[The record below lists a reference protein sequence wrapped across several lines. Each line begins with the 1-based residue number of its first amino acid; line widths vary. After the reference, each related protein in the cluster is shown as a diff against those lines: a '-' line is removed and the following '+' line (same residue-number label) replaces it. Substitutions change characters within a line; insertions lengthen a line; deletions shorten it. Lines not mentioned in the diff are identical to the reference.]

1 MKNRIRR
8 SIASLASVSKQL
20 GVRGLITASL
30 AKAEFA
36 QLIKPM
42 GERSLVLSAHPGD
55 DVMALGGTIAW
66 YADLELPVSTLTFT
80 TGAYGTN
87 TGERKQT
94 LIKTR
99 KNELLASYAVL
110 SPKITPHFL
119 EEEENFIASDD
130 TVFALLEIIDD
141 FNPDIIYTPSLFDD
155 HPDNRSISF
164 SLVHALLR
172 LPSIRTRNLWVA
184 QYELWTPLVPNRIL
198 MIDDQKKRKEKAIE
212 CHESQLI
219 CRDYLGAMQG
229 LNRYRAAI
237 LGAGSSAEAFFVCT
251 SPQYCAFLP
260 GDKVPVIKMS
270 G

>member
-1 MKNRIRR
+1 MKNNIRR
-8 SIASLASVSKQL
+8 FSASLANVSKQL
-20 GVRGLITASL
+20 GVRGLIMASL
-30 AKAEFA
+30 AQAEFA

-42 GERSLVLSAHPGD
+42 GERPLVLSAHPGD
-55 DVMALGGTIAW
+55 DVMALGGAMAH
-66 YADLELPVSTLTFT
+66 YGDLDLPVSTLTFT
-80 TGAYGTN
+80 SGTFGTN
-87 TGERKQT
+87 TGQRNQS

-99 KNELLASYAVL
+99 RNELLASYRAL
-110 SPKITPHFL
+110 SSKITPHFL
-119 EEEENFIASDD
+119 EEEEHFIASDD

-155 HPDNRSISF
+155 HTDNRSISF

-172 LPSIRTRNLWVA
+172 LPTVRTRKIWVA
-184 QYELWTPLVPNRIL
+184 QFELWTPLVPNRIL
-198 MIDDQKKRKEKAIE
+198 MIDNQNSRKEKAIE

-237 LGAGSSAEAFFVCT
+237 LGAGSSAEAFFVC
-251 SPQYCAFLP
+251 SSQQYCAFLP
-260 GDKVPVIKMS
+260 GDKVPVIKMR